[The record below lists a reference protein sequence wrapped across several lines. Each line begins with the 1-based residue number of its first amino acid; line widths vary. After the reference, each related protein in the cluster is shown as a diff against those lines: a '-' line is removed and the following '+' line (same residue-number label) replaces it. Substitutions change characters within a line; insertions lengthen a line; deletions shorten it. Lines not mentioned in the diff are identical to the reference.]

1 MFFRAIQCVAAIV
14 AVTVVLVTA
23 VAEHA
28 AAADEDDTFTS
39 VTTSGDSTGD
49 EPNGRG
55 TGNPKT
61 PTPPTA
67 ASNNG
72 RQSESSRSE
81 QEDARIAG
89 RKGLVLPYGQ
99 VLKKVRQIVPGDVVR
114 VRLNRKTLNWT
125 YDVTVLDTDGRYT
138 LLSLNARTGRVL
150 SRKKK

>member
-1 MFFRAIQCVAAIV
+1 MFFRAFYHAAAI
-14 AVTVVLVTA
+14 VLVTA
-23 VAEHA
+23 MAGFA
-28 AAADEDDTFTS
+28 AAAEEDDPFSS
-39 VTTSGDSTGD
+39 VTATD
-49 EPNGRG
+49 ETTDNGKS

-61 PTPPTA
+61 PSTPKPP
-67 ASNNG
+67 SNEQ
-72 RQSESSRSE
+72 RTDSARSE

-114 VRLNRKTLNWT
+114 VRLNRKTVNWT